1 MIFDLYWIIAT
12 AMLGTSPNNFT
23 DPTRPMFGG
32 GTGG

>member
-12 AMLGTSPNNFT
+12 VMLGTSTNYIT

>member
-1 MIFDLYWIIAT
+1 MLLDLYWMIAT
-12 AMLGTSPNNFT
+12 AMLGTGTNSFA